1 MIIFPA
7 IDIKDETCVRLYKG
21 DMNSAEKVAES
32 YLATASA
39 FKAAGAEWIHMV
51 DLNGACEGV
60 RKNTHVFTEVAKN
73 SGLKVEVGGGIRSMD
88 DIEYYLS
95 RGIARVVIGSAA
107 VKNPPLVREACK
119 AFGARIAVGIDA
131 RNGLVATEGWVE
143 TSEVSYLTLAKEMEQ
158 SGVRTIIF
166 TDIDRDG
173 MLSGPNLE
181 QLTALNDAVSCD
193 IVASGGIKDMENIRA
208 LRDAGLYGAICG
220 RSIYKGT
227 LNLKD
232 AIELCRTGAQV

>member
-21 DMNSAEKVAES
+21 AMESAEKVAES
-32 YLATASA
+32 YLDTALA
-39 FKAAGAEWIHMV
+39 FKQAGSTWIHMV

-60 RKNTHVFTEVAKN
+60 RKNTHIFTDVAEHA
-73 SGLKVEVGGGIRSMD
+73 GLKVEVGGGIRTMED
-88 DIEYYLS
+88 VAFYLE

-107 VKNPPLVREACK
+107 VKNPALVREACSRY
-119 AFGARIAVGIDA
+119 GDRIAVGIDA

-158 SGVRTIIF
+158 AGVKTIIF

-173 MLSGPNLE
+173 TLTGPNLE
-181 QLTALNDAVSCD
+181 QLTALNEVVSCD
-193 IVASGGIKDMENIRA
+193 VVASGGIRNIDDIRA

-220 RSIYKGT
+220 RSIYNGT
-227 LNLKD
+227 LSLPE
-232 AIELCRTGAQV
+232 AIALCEA